1 MSATHADVLNR
12 CLAALH
18 LIREV
23 REMADT
29 LPEQHVRT
37 NKIKVECY
45 KVEDMIS
52 KKLCHAI
59 WAHGKHHR
67 RASGV

>member
-1 MSATHADVLNR
+1 MSATHADIQDR
-12 CLAALH
+12 CLAALR

-23 REMADT
+23 REMADS
-29 LPEQHVRT
+29 LPEQHVRA

-45 KVEDMIS
+45 KVENMIS
-52 KKLCHAI
+52 QKLMHAL